1 MGTYMLM
8 PKLDMS
14 MEEGIIVRWIKQVGE
29 TTSRGDIVVEIETG
43 KVSLEVDNPTA
54 EGTILA
60 QYFQDGDE
68 VEVNTPIMY
77 VGKPDEIPPTKEEA
91 MSTGGQSET
100 VKTTPTT
107 SSSKVPTPEA
117 TAPQIVTGSN
127 QVNYD
132 YDLAIIG
139 GGPGGYVSAIRAA
152 QLGGKVVLI
161 EKEHLGGVCLNKGC
175 IPTKSFLKNGEVL
188 RQIQEASTMGI
199 TIEDYTV
206 DWKKVLNRKNSVVKT
221 LTNGVKNLLQKNK
234 VTVISG
240 EATLTNEHTIS
251 VEGSTEKD
259 SAKTTLT
266 ATNIVIASGTV
277 PSEIPV
283 TSDKTAT
290 IHSSASLLNIS
301 KIPED
306 LLIIGGGIIGVEM
319 ATIFNRFGTKVTIV
333 EMIDTV
339 LAPVDTDIQKLIT
352 KELKKDGITLYTG
365 TKLESIAKKKALLS
379 NGKTIDC
386 TNVLLSIGRTPTTNC
401 IGTLPIATTDKGFI
415 QVDEYMQTSVSSVYA
430 IGDVTGKSMLAHTA
444 SKQGIVVAEN
454 LCGSGDVKMNYQAV
468 PSCIFTTPE
477 IAYVGITEQEATE
490 QNISYKTATFPF
502 SAIGKALAMNETTGF
517 VKMIIDPTYGEIL
530 GVHIIGPHASDLIAE
545 GTLAMTA
552 EATYETIAE
561 TIHAHPTLSESL
573 METAEAVTNKAIHL

>member
-14 MEEGIIVRWIKQVGE
+14 MEEGIIVRWIKQTGE
-29 TTSRGDIVVEIETG
+29 TTTRGDIVVEIETG

-60 QYFQDGDE
+60 QYFEAGDE

-77 VGKPDEIPPTKEEA
+77 VGTPDEIPPTKEEV
-91 MSTGGQSET
+91 MGTTGQEKAAQTEET
-100 VKTTPTT
+100 TT
-107 SSSKVPTPEA
+107 STSPTPED
-117 TAPQIVTGSN
+117 TTPKVPGESS
-127 QVNYD
+127 QVSYD
-132 YDLAIIG
+132 YDIAIIG

-152 QLGGKVVLI
+152 QLGAKVVLV
-161 EKEHLGGVCLNKGC
+161 EREHLGGVCLNKGC

-199 TIEDYTV
+199 TIANYTV
-206 DWKKVLNRKNSVVKT
+206 DWKKVLTRKNSVVKT

-240 EATLTNEHTIS
+240 EATLVNEHTIS
-251 VEGSTEKD
+251 VAGLMETGNTE
-259 SAKTTLT
+259 TTMT
-266 ATNIVIASGTV
+266 ATNIVLASGTV
-277 PSEIPV
+277 PTEIPI
-283 TSDKTAT
+283 TSDGTAT
-290 IHSSASLLNIS
+290 IHSSAKLLDIS

-333 EMIDTV
+333 EMMDTI
-339 LAPVDTDIQKLIT
+339 LAPVDIDIQKLIT
-352 KELKKDGITLYTG
+352 KELQKDGITLYTG

-386 TNVLLSIGRTPTTNC
+386 TNVLVSIGRTPTTNC

-415 QVDEYMQTSVSSVYA
+415 QVDEYMQTSVPNVYA

-454 LCGSGDVKMNYQAV
+454 LYGEDTIKMNYQAV

-477 IAYVGITEQEATE
+477 IAYVGITEQEAKQ
-490 QNISYKTATFPF
+490 QNIPYKTSTFPF

-552 EATYETIAE
+552 EATYETIGE
-561 TIHAHPTLSESL
+561 TIHPHPTLSESL
-573 METAEAVTNKAIHL
+573 MEACEAIDNRAIHM